1 VPFSIV
7 FPPTSHFLNQSL
19 ITSIKRRLSSI
30 KEQED
35 WKKEEDHA
43 PAHIK
48 AKYIM
53 MDCEMVG
60 IGFNGKQSARV

>member
-1 VPFSIV
+1 MTYYINKEK
-7 FPPTSHFLNQSL
+7 TL
-19 ITSIKRRLSSI
+19 IN